1 MKFKLALLTFV
12 ILTFSNVKAQ
22 SSNQTKGFNTPT
34 HPINP
39 TPTIHDEIP
48 VIFGVSGDRSPAAD
62 RYILDIK
69 TLQTCFKKGKIP
81 RDFPAYE
88 NELSFNDNK
97 KIVLKWAKKHKRLLT
112 EEKRLWLTQKSNH

>member
-12 ILTFSNVKAQ
+12 ILAFSNVKAQ
-22 SSNQTKGFNTPT
+22 STNQIKGFNTPT

-39 TPTIHDEIP
+39 EPTIHLDVP
-48 VIFGVSGDRSPAAD
+48 VVFGVSGDRSPAAD

-81 RDFPAYE
+81 RDFPLYDG
-88 NELSFNDNK
+88 ELSFNDNK
-97 KIVLKWAKKHKRLLT
+97 ETVLKWAKKHKRFLT
-112 EEKRLWLTQKSNH
+112 EEKRLWLTQKSKP

>member
-12 ILTFSNVKAQ
+12 LLTFSNVEAQ
-22 SSNQTKGFNTPT
+22 STNQIKGFHTAT

-39 TPTIHDEIP
+39 EPTIHLDVP
-48 VIFGVSGDRSPAAD
+48 VIFGLSGDRSPAAD

-69 TLQTCFKKGKIP
+69 TLRTCFKKGKIP
-81 RDFPAYE
+81 RDFPLYE

-97 KIVLKWAKKHKRLLT
+97 VIVLKWAKKHKRLLT
-112 EEKRLWLTQKSNH
+112 EEKRLWLTQKSKP

>member
-1 MKFKLALLTFV
+1 MKFKLALITFV
-12 ILTFSNVKAQ
+12 LLTFSNVEAQ
-22 SSNQTKGFNTPT
+22 STNQIKGFNTPT

-39 TPTIHDEIP
+39 EPTTQHDVP

-81 RDFPAYE
+81 RDFPLYE
-88 NELSFNDNK
+88 NDLSFNDNK
-97 KIVLKWAKKHKRLLT
+97 VIVLKWAKKHKRLLT
-112 EEKRLWLTQKSNH
+112 EEKRIWLTQKSNA